1 MCRGVRE
8 SGRRGRRFMV
18 KRYDKLGRGDDV
30 PVVNRGAQ
38 PDTSKVEVVDW
49 TVLARVDGKRTVDEI
64 LGMLPMPAGEAL
76 GSLARLKSLGLIDLE
91 GAAAASVNA
100 PLSVTGSL
108 GLQSGGGIRPS
119 RGSMSAGAG
128 RSAAVA
134 GGRGAGG
141 RKGVSK
147 TKVRV
152 PWPTTW
158 PVSIGKFTF
167 DPLELDEDVE
177 IGLEKRRQVLYY
189 HFYLERLSYYDL
201 MQLPRDADTRMIRKA
216 YFKLSKEFHPDLYF
230 RKELGS
236 YRRKVEEIF
245 QWLSKA
251 YSVLSDEA
259 SRAEYDGVLSRGS
272 VGPWAMGGQ
281 GAGLRAASASGVNF
295 SSGDKSSDKGAQ
307 SPLSGPQ
314 LSAASRARPIEN
326 NIVRAARDAEGK
338 GHWDRAY
345 ALYRKQ
351 LGMGFDP
358 LTAHSAAV
366 CLLKLKKGLAQA
378 EELCRRALG
387 QLGAG
392 QHRQDAILT
401 LAQIV
406 EAEGRR
412 DEARMIYNEVLKLDP
427 EHSVAKTQVEYLTT
441 QEPMG

>member
-1 MCRGVRE
+1 
-8 SGRRGRRFMV
+8 MV

-30 PVVNRGAQ
+30 PVVNREAQ
-38 PDTSKVEVVDW
+38 PDTTKVEVVDW
-49 TVLARVDGKRTVDEI
+49 TVLARVDGKRTIDEI
-64 LGMLPMPAGEAL
+64 MGMLPMPHGDAL
-76 GSLARLKSLGLIDLE
+76 ESLVRLRSLGLIE
-91 GAAAASVNA
+91 VQGPVSVN
-100 PLSVTGSL
+100 PSLSVTGSL

-119 RGSMSAGAG
+119 RGSVPASMGRTMLREGA
-128 RSAAVA
+128 RS
-134 GGRGAGG
+134 GGPKKA
-141 RKGVSK
+141 VSK

-158 PVSIGKFTF
+158 PVPIAKFTF
-167 DPLELDEDVE
+167 DPLELDEAVE

-201 MQLPRDADTRMIRKA
+201 MQVPRDADTRTIRKS

-236 YRRKVEEIF
+236 YRRKIEEIF
-245 QWLSKA
+245 QWLARA
-251 YSVLSDEA
+251 YAVLSDA
-259 SRAEYDGVLSRGS
+259 KSRAEYDAVLSRGF
-272 VGPWAMGGQ
+272 VGPWATGGR
-281 GAGLRAASASGVNF
+281 GVGLGAASASGVNL
-295 SSGDKSSDKGAQ
+295 SSVDSPSSVKGAP

-314 LSAASRARPIEN
+314 LSAMSVARPVEN
-326 NIVRAARDAEGK
+326 NIVRAARDAAVK

-358 LTAHSAAV
+358 LSAHSAAV
-366 CLLKLKKGLAQA
+366 CLLNLKTGLAQA

-392 QHRQDAILT
+392 KQRQEVILS

-406 EAEGRR
+406 EADGRR
-412 DEARMIYNEVLKLDP
+412 EEARMIYNEVLKLDP
-427 EHSVAKTQVEYLTT
+427 EHAVAKTQVEYLTS